1 MKSEIGEVIAVVK
14 GASAY
19 YQVRLKRGEIVSVD
33 HQLIMPKRVTL
44 LPKGTPLLVT
54 HELGIVQSAS
64 TELSPARRGVIVAI
78 LKHEQKTRYQVN
90 LDQGQPVLVRQELVS
105 FHPLRDL
112 LKGALLQLSF
122 N

>member
-64 TELSPARRGVIVAI
+64 TELSPARQGVIVAI
-78 LKHEQKTRYQVN
+78 LKHEQKSRHRGVAGESQNDQPDSRQRFYRQG
-90 LDQGQPVLVRQELVS
+90 LDGPRS
-105 FHPLRDL
+105 
-112 LKGALLQLSF
+112 
-122 N
+122 